1 MNELKE
7 WFKSYESHE
16 FKDVSIKEFFKNHL
30 KMLKGDNKVEKIKV
44 LHLLLSQDFEETVQ
58 IFKLSNLIWLLFISA
73 EE

>member
-44 LHLLLSQDFEETVQ
+44 LHLLL
-58 IFKLSNLIWLLFISA
+58 
-73 EE
+73 